1 MQETRYATRRYVRRR
16 RRRKARRGAAFVVI
30 SLALAG
36 ACAAALALLPPRDGG
51 AGGDPAS
58 STPRDEWREGIVP
71 SLYQTDPEWAEAP
84 YAGGTVAERG
94 CGPTCLTMVYVA
106 LTGRADLSPADMCAF
121 AEGSGFAQD
130 GMTAWTLMTD
140 GAALLGLSSEELPAS
155 EGAVREALSAGRPI
169 ICSVRPGDFTTT
181 GHFIV
186 LERIDGDGGLVV
198 HDPNSAERSSEKWDV
213 GRVLGQCANIW
224 AFDAA

>member
-1 MQETRYATRRYVRRR
+1 MRGTRYATRRYVNRRR
-16 RRRKARRGAAFVVI
+16 REEARRAVV
-30 SLALAG
+30 LAVALVALVG
-36 ACAAALALLPPRDGG
+36 TCAAALPLLSPRDVT
-51 AGGDPAS
+51 AGSSPAA
-58 STPRDEWREGIVP
+58 STPRDEWREGTVP

-121 AEGSGFAQD
+121 SEESGFAQD
-130 GMTAWTLMTD
+130 GMTAWALMTD
-140 GAALLGLSSEELPAS
+140 GAALLGLASEELPAS

-186 LERIDGDGGLVV
+186 LERIDEDGRLVV
-198 HDPNSAERSSEKWDV
+198 HDPNSAERSSEAWDV
-213 GRVLGQCANIW
+213 GRVLGQCANLW
-224 AFDAA
+224 AFSVA